1 MSQARATPR
10 ARLPRL
16 PTSLARPIAVAITGG
31 IGAGKSEALD
41 SFRRHG
47 AATVSSDEIV
57 HRLLREDPVVGKTL
71 VERFGDRIL
80 DEAGQIDRSAIAEIV
95 FADREALDWLESL
108 LHPLVVQ
115 EYLEWREQLA
125 SLPNPPPL
133 TATEVPLLYEVGGQ
147 DRFDAVVVV
156 TAPPKV
162 RADRTEVATEEREPR
177 LLPDTVKVAQ
187 ADFAYVNDGS
197 LEDLDAFVAEV
208 MRELTAGAG

>member
-1 MSQARATPR
+1 M
-10 ARLPRL
+10 
-16 PTSLARPIAVAITGG
+16 ARPIAVAITGG
-31 IGAGKSEALD
+31 IGAGKSEALA

-71 VERFGDRIL
+71 VDRFGERIL
-80 DEAGQIDRSAIAEIV
+80 DEAGQIDRSAIAAIV
-95 FADREALDWLESL
+95 FADREALEWLESL

-125 SLPNPPPL
+125 TLPNPPPL

-156 TAPPKV
+156 TASPKV
-162 RADRTEVATEEREPR
+162 RADRTEVATEEREQR

-197 LEDLDAFVAEV
+197 LEELDAFVGGV
-208 MRELTAGAG
+208 MKELAAQAG